1 MSQESLGSFRQYLLS
16 LNAASDD
23 KKYAMDFYKKSE
35 YLESLKQEAINDLHC
50 HISSGYGSVN
60 SNICFIFPD
69 EESLSVIKPLVQ
81 DVLKKLKINFW
92 GVYTTFLNKSSQEYS
107 KKYNYLMN
115 ELNAIKPNIVYIFG
129 KEKSIIDNIKQE
141 YDKYNISVSN
151 HYFQFVN
158 VQQLA
163 SSKEEDRIAL
173 WNVFKYMINYREIE
187 T

>member
-92 GVYTTFLNKSSQEYS
+92 GVYTPFLNKSSQEYS
-107 KKYNYLMN
+107 KKYNYQIYKIDNNCQYKDGINYQMVYLKV
-115 ELNAIKPNIVYIFG
+115 LNLDKLYLIDGYEVDG
-129 KEKSIIDNIKQE
+129 KILKKKLKIIDYLKN
-141 YDKYNISVSN
+141 
-151 HYFQFVN
+151 
-158 VQQLA
+158 
-163 SSKEEDRIAL
+163 KEE
-173 WNVFKYMINYREIE
+173 E
-187 T
+187 

>member
-1 MSQESLGSFRQYLLS
+1 MSQESLNDFRQYLLS
-16 LNAASDD
+16 LNTASDD
-23 KKYAMDFYKKSE
+23 KRYAMNFYKKLE

-69 EESLSVIKPLVQ
+69 EESLLLIKPLIQ
-81 DVLKKLKINFW
+81 DILKKLKINFW
-92 GVYTTFLNKSSQEYS
+92 GIYITFVNKSSQEYC

-115 ELNAIKPNIVYIFG
+115 ELNAVKPSIVYVFD
-129 KEKSIIDNIKQE
+129 KEKYIIDRLKQE
-141 YDKYNISVSN
+141 YDKYNINISN
-151 HYFQFVN
+151 HYFQFVD
-158 VQQLA
+158 VRQLA
-163 SSKEEDRIAL
+163 SSEEKDRMDL